1 MSIPITWRTVRGGDN
16 AAALALIRQ
25 SQQDLAN
32 AIQGVGGA
40 LQQGVDRYVG
50 NQTDQF
56 LHALNQAPDQATRD
70 QMIAE
75 AKTAFLDTGRVNA
88 ANRAIISD
96 ERGAQVFNN
105 EMQRFANQQQ
115 MHDFALKD
123 RQRQE
128 NFRNNLMNMS
138 QSANSSDLSHLNNLE
153 QQALYAGGS
162 PAEIQY
168 IQRLKENAMLNLD
181 TNKLVERDMQKNIS
195 DKVNALTKKG
205 NDLTSVDTS
214 KITQE
219 LAQYLSKNHN
229 MPAQDAL
236 SIAEKH
242 LVNNVPNYKQI
253 NEMAKNLDQTVDIYN
268 AANLQTTKDQADLRS
283 KYITTNDFGG
293 RKQLLVNEMKK
304 NPFYDKTSNSS
315 LSDAAAAIVNFVE
328 KEFPG
333 NTDTAKEKQYR
344 AIQYLIGESEDRS
357 PRWFQWTE
365 WGKSPRIL
373 DGGGHW
379 QRLRYLDDN
388 DEEGEAARS
397 AARAILSP
405 LYTRNLINPQ

>member
-1 MSIPITWRTVRGGDN
+1 MSRPITWQTVRGGDN
-16 AAALALIRQ
+16 AAALNLLIQ
-25 SQQDLAN
+25 SNQDLAN
-32 AIQGVGGA
+32 AVQGVGGV

-50 NQTDQF
+50 SQTDQF

-75 AKTAFLDTGRVNA
+75 AKTAFLDTGRVNT

-96 ERGAQVFNN
+96 ERGAQIFAN

-115 MHDFALKD
+115 MHNFALKD

-128 NFRNNLMNMS
+128 AFRNNLMNIS
-138 QSANSSDLSHLNNLE
+138 QSANSNDLSHLNTLE

-162 PAEIQY
+162 PEEIQY

-181 TNKLVERDMQKNIS
+181 TTKYVGKDMQKNIS
-195 DKVNALTKKG
+195 DKVNALTKLG
-205 NDLTSVDTS
+205 NNLTSSDTS

-242 LVNNVPNYKQI
+242 LVNTVPNYKQI

-304 NPFYDKTSNSS
+304 NTLYDKTSNSD
-315 LSDAAAAIVNFVE
+315 LSDAAIAIINFVE

-333 NTDTAKEKQYR
+333 ETDTAKELQYR
-344 AIQYLIGESEDRS
+344 AIQHLIGESENRK
-357 PRWFQWTE
+357 PRFLDFTE
-365 WGKSPRIL
+365 WGKSPRIR
-373 DGGGHW
+373 DGGGNW
-379 QRLRYLDDN
+379 QRLRYLDDT
-388 DEEGEAARS
+388 DKEGEAARS
-397 AARAILSP
+397 AANTILSP
-405 LYTRNLINPQ
+405 LYARNLINP